1 MVVIVLDFQVIVRTD
16 CVQDDYVTKFK
27 GGFHS
32 YYTLFSSRVTYSQ
45 VKSCRVIVFFFLQV
59 CCCGC
64 AEKRITMLCTSAV
77 PFDLLR

>member
-45 VKSCRVIVFFFLQV
+45 VMSCHFFLIFFCKSV
-59 CCCGC
+59 
-64 AEKRITMLCTSAV
+64 AVAV
-77 PFDLLR
+77 PKNG